1 MEQTALAVRRAGPKW
16 EYLKY
21 ALYWPAFGAAFY
33 ILERLWRPERW
44 YVMHC
49 RLDDAI
55 PFCEWFLIPYL
66 FWFVFLV
73 GMHLYT
79 FFREPEEF
87 RRLMRFIALTYTI
100 ALAIFI
106 LYPNC
111 QHLRPAEFPRDN
123 ALTRFMGWFY
133 QLDTNTNVCPSLHV
147 VGSVAVALCAWRTR
161 PFNSRGWRL
170 VFSGTAALISVSTVF
185 LKQHSAVDVLAGV
198 LVCMAAYIPVYGQA
212 RVRRRLRAKDV
223 SFG

>member
-21 ALYWPAFGAAFY
+21 LLYWPAFGMTFY
-33 ILERLWRPERW
+33 ILERLWHPERW

-73 GMHLYT
+73 GIHVYT

-100 ALAIFI
+100 ALVIFI

-111 QHLRPAEFPRDN
+111 QHLRPASFPRDN
-123 ALTRFMGWFY
+123 ALTRAMGWFY
-133 QLDTNTNVCPSLHV
+133 QFDTNTNVCPSLHV
-147 VGSVAVALCAWRTR
+147 VGSVAVALCAWRTK
-161 PFNSRGWRL
+161 PFDQKGWRL
-170 VFSGTAALISVSTVF
+170 AFAVTAALISVSTVF
-185 LKQHSAVDVLAGV
+185 LKQHSVIDVLAGA
-198 LVCMAAYIPVYGQA
+198 LVCMAAYIPVYGRA
-212 RVRRRLRAKDV
+212 RARRRLRAKDV